1 MKAKAKNILI
11 NTAIFMITL
20 LLCFG
25 AAEMTFRWMIFGENK
40 KFTNLRNPGDY
51 ADWNSEY
58 VYWYLL
64 TKWNLNGYLPAFS
77 IPLIG
82 WVTPRYNGLTF
93 EHTDDKAVGEK
104 RPVLLYGDSFSSCV
118 DSTVCF
124 DEFLNADSSFSQKH
138 HLLNFGT
145 GGFGVDQIQLLM
157 SQTVDRYNKPF
168 VVFAFLTFDLD
179 RSILPFRDSSKPYYT
194 IENDSL
200 LLHTEHLKQ
209 TPAQFVA
216 DNSPGATSYLWR
228 KLLYMQGESDGMRK
242 YHKIMQKFID
252 YKIDKKIALNT
263 LILDKALAKLKSS
276 KCDYVFLI
284 FSCYDDFI
292 TPPGENWRENFIKEY
307 TTQNH
312 VPVIWTKD
320 IMHRNLKNNDDIVN
334 FFIPVD
340 GHPTSN
346 FNRLISEELV
356 RYVEKSSLE

>member
-1 MKAKAKNILI
+1 MKINFKNALI
-11 NTAIFMITL
+11 NTAVFMVSL
-20 LLCFG
+20 LLCLG
-25 AAEMTFRWMIFGENK
+25 TAEFAFRWMIFGNNK
-40 KFTNLRNPGDY
+40 KFANLRNPGDY

-58 VYWYLL
+58 IYWYLL
-64 TKWNLNGYLPAFS
+64 TKWNLNGYLPASS
-77 IPLIG
+77 IPLLG
-82 WVTPRYNGLTF
+82 WVTPRYNCLTF
-93 EHTDDKAVGEK
+93 EHNEDKTLGEK

-118 DSTVCF
+118 DSTICF

-194 IENDSL
+194 IGNDSL
-200 LLHTEHLKQ
+200 VLHTEHLKQ
-209 TPAQFVA
+209 TPSQFVA
-216 DNSPGATSYLWR
+216 NNSPGPTSYLWR
-228 KLLYMQGESDGMRK
+228 KLLYMQVEGDRLLRL
-242 YHKIMQKFID
+242 HK
-252 YKIDKKIALNT
+252 KIQRFKISNSEEKIALNT

-276 KCDYVFLI
+276 KCDYVFLV

-292 TPPGENWRENFIKEY
+292 TPQGENWRENFIKEY
-307 TTQNH
+307 TSKNQ

-320 IMHRNLKNNDDIVN
+320 IMQRNLKNNDDIGN

-356 RYVEKSSLE
+356 RYVQKSSLE

>member
-1 MKAKAKNILI
+1 MVS
-11 NTAIFMITL
+11 L

-25 AAEMTFRWMIFGENK
+25 AAEMTFRWMIFGDNK
-40 KFTNLRNPGDY
+40 KFANLRNPGDY

-77 IPLIG
+77 VPLIG

-93 EHTDDKAVGEK
+93 EHIEDKAVGEK

-157 SQTVDRYNKPF
+157 SKTVGKYRKPF
-168 VVFAFLTFDLD
+168 VVLGFLTFDLD
-179 RSILPFRDSSKPYYT
+179 RANMPFRDSSKPYYT
-194 IENDSL
+194 IEHDSL
-200 LLHTEHLKQ
+200 QLHTDHLNI
-209 TPAQFVA
+209 TPREFIEQQ
-216 DNSPGATSYLWR
+216 SPGFTFYMWR
-228 KLLYMQGESDGMRK
+228 KLLFNPYLNERFEILRK
-242 YHKIMQKFID
+242 IRVRRDAGFTKEKIK
-252 YKIDKKIALNT
+252 LNK
-263 LILDKALAKLKSS
+263 LILDKVVAQLQAANI
-276 KCDYVFLI
+276 DYVFLV

-292 TPPGENWRENFIKEY
+292 TPPGKNWRENFIKEY
-307 TTQNH
+307 TTQNQ
-312 VPVIWTKD
+312 VPVIWAKD
-320 IMHRNLKNNDDIVN
+320 IMYRNLKNNDDIVN

-340 GHPTSN
+340 GHPTSK
-346 FNRLISEELV
+346 FNRLISEELI
-356 RYVEKSSLE
+356 RCIKKSSFE